1 MAARLVRRCC
11 WRHFSAFVAAPSAVP
26 ASLLAPAGKV
36 VMARALPQPPFAS
49 FHTSSPSSWADGF
62 SVKEQVE
69 DSGNPEHKMIR
80 ELIETATSPQE
91 LFQLTKHHALNSNQA
106 SLIITQL
113 SRLAALKNLET
124 ESILQDE
131 RFQEVLSIMDSQI
144 SRVWNNTL
152 LNLLKSL
159 YSLGVDSN
167 RREMQSVEQEVLW
180 RLRRLTFRQLASL
193 AEFFAVKQVK
203 ESRLLNEVIK
213 KLELRWTE
221 LEGTRTVVA
230 LMSKVGHISPA
241 LMDRLE
247 DKALELAEQFSPDD
261 IRKISLALAYQNRRC
276 VPLLRALS
284 YHLIQKHSDLSLN
297 VMLDLIFAYGK
308 LNFHQPQVF
317 QKIATDLH
325 PHVSTMTPIEV
336 TRCIRS
342 FAVLKWLNLP
352 LFEAIAQYALD
363 NTKELSVPHLC
374 NIILS
379 FARLNFQPSGIED
392 FFNMVHEL
400 LPGQL
405 DSLEPHLLTDLVW
418 SLCVLQQAKA
428 PYLQRVLAPDFHAQ
442 IRGDQSFR
450 AQNLR
455 LRLININAAARL
467 ESPSYQGP
475 FLPAEM
481 LSTMLPV
488 GEKVTLLQ
496 SSLREALAGVL
507 GRQDNGRFDVH
518 TIYGWQI
525 DAEMVVNSENKPLPL
540 KDFAAPH
547 LLYSEG
553 TKPLPPGARRVAF
566 LRWEFP
572 NFSNRSKDL
581 LGGYVMARRHIQAAG
596 FLVVDVS
603 SCREERGLLIPW
615 RWRSRPLLKR
625 GQGGSASFLLA
636 PLAFFLTALD
646 PIQQGR
652 VPGQALSAPWCP
664 RLCVGQLG
672 RSPACPR
679 WD

>member
-11 WRHFSAFVAAPSAVP
+11 WQHFGAFASTPSAVP
-26 ASLLAPAGKV
+26 ASLLVPAGKV
-36 VMARALPQPPFAS
+36 ALARALPQAPFTL
-49 FHTSSPSSWADGF
+49 FHTSSPSNRADGF
-62 SVKEQVE
+62 SVKEEVE
-69 DSGNPEHKMIR
+69 DSRNPEHKVIG

-91 LFQLTKHHALNSNQA
+91 LFQLSKIHDLNSNQA

-113 SRLAALKNLET
+113 SRLAAEKKLEK
-124 ESILQDE
+124 ENILQDE
-131 RFQEVLSIMDSQI
+131 RFQQLVVMTDSQI
-144 SRVWNNTL
+144 SQVWNNTL
-152 LNLLKSL
+152 VNLLKSL
-159 YSLGVDSN
+159 YSLGMDGN

-193 AEFFAVKQVK
+193 AEFLAVRQGK
-203 ESRLLNEVIK
+203 ESKLLSEVIK

-221 LEGTRTVVA
+221 LEGTRTVVT
-230 LMSKVGHISPA
+230 LMGKVGHISPA

-247 DKALELAEQFSPDD
+247 DKALELAEHFDPDD
-261 IRKISLALAYQNRRC
+261 IRKITLALAYQNRRC

-284 YHLIQKHSDLSLN
+284 YHLLQKHPELSLN
-297 VMLDLIFAYGK
+297 VLMDLIFAYGK

-325 PHVSTMTPIEV
+325 PHVSTMTPVEV

-342 FAVLKWLNLP
+342 FALLKWLSLP

-363 NTKELSVPHLC
+363 NAKQLSVAHLC
-374 NIILS
+374 SIILS
-379 FARLNFQPSGIED
+379 FARLNFQPSGSED
-392 FFNMVHEL
+392 FFNMVHEEL
-400 LPGQL
+400 QGQL
-405 DSLEPHLLTDLVW
+405 DNLEPHLLADLVW

-428 PYLQRVLAPDFHAQ
+428 PYLQRVLAPEFHAW
-442 IRGDQSFR
+442 IRGNQSLK

-455 LRLININAAARL
+455 LKLIHINAAAKL
-467 ESPSYQGP
+467 ECPDYRGP

-481 LSTMLPV
+481 LSANAEPA

-507 GRQDNGRFDVH
+507 GSQDNGRFDVR
-518 TIYGWQI
+518 TVYGWQI
-525 DAEMVVNSENKPLPL
+525 DAEMVVNSENKPLPV
-540 KDFAAPH
+540 KNFAAPH
-547 LLYSEG
+547 LLRSEG

-581 LGGYVMARRHIQAAG
+581 LGRYVMARRHVQAAG

-603 SCREERGLLIPW
+603 
-615 RWRSRPLLKR
+615 
-625 GQGGSASFLLA
+625 
-636 PLAFFLTALD
+636 
-646 PIQQGR
+646 
-652 VPGQALSAPWCP
+652 
-664 RLCVGQLG
+664 
-672 RSPACPR
+672 
-679 WD
+679 

>member
-11 WRHFSAFVAAPSAVP
+11 WRHFGAFVSTPSAVP
-26 ASLLAPAGKV
+26 ASLLVPAGKV
-36 VMARALPQPPFAS
+36 MTARALPQAPFTL

-69 DSGNPEHKMIR
+69 DSRNPEHKVIV
-80 ELIETATSPQE
+80 ELIETAASPQE
-91 LFQLTKHHALNSNQA
+91 LLRLSELHVLNSNQA
-106 SLIITQL
+106 SLMITQL
-113 SRLAALKNLET
+113 SRLAAEKKLET

-131 RFQEVLSIMDSQI
+131 RFQQLIGITDSQI
-144 SRVWNNTL
+144 SQVWNNTL
-152 LNLLKSL
+152 VNLLKSL
-159 YSLGVDSN
+159 YSLGMDSN
-167 RREMQSVEQEVLW
+167 KREMQSVEQEVLW

-193 AEFFAVKQVK
+193 AEFLAVKEGK
-203 ESRLLNEVIK
+203 ESKLLNEVIK

-221 LEGTRTVVA
+221 LEGTRTVVT
-230 LMSKVGHISPA
+230 LMAKVGHVSPA

-247 DKALELAEQFSPDD
+247 DKALELAEQFNPDD
-261 IRKISLALAYQNRRC
+261 IRKITLALAYQNRRC

-284 YHLIQKHSDLSLN
+284 YHLVQKHAELSLN
-297 VMLDLIFAYGK
+297 ILMDLIFAYGK

-325 PHVSTMTPIEV
+325 PHVSSMTPVEV

-342 FAVLKWLNLP
+342 FALLKWLSLP
-352 LFEAIAQYALD
+352 LFEAVAQYALD
-363 NTKELSVPHLC
+363 NTKKLSVTHLC
-374 NIILS
+374 GIILS
-379 FARLNFQPSGIED
+379 FARLNFQPSGSED
-392 FFNMVHEL
+392 FFNMVHKEL
-400 LPGQL
+400 QSQL

-428 PYLQRVLAPDFHAQ
+428 PYLQRVLAPDFHAR
-442 IRGDQSFR
+442 IRGDQSLK

-455 LRLININAAARL
+455 LKLIHINAAAKL
-467 ESPSYQGP
+467 ESPDYRGP

-481 LSTMLPV
+481 LSPAEPA

-507 GRQDNGRFDVH
+507 GSRDNGRFDVR

-547 LLYSEG
+547 LLRSEG

-581 LGGYVMARRHIQAAG
+581 LGRYVMARRHVQAAG
-596 FLVVDVS
+596 FLVVDVPHY
-603 SCREERGLLIPW
+603 EFLDLKLERQ
-615 RWRSRPLLKR
+615 RTAYLKDKLHKATAKEM
-625 GQGGSASFLLA
+625 AS
-636 PLAFFLTALD
+636 
-646 PIQQGR
+646 
-652 VPGQALSAPWCP
+652 
-664 RLCVGQLG
+664 
-672 RSPACPR
+672 
-679 WD
+679 

>member
-11 WRHFSAFVAAPSAVP
+11 WRHFGAFVSAPSAVP
-26 ASLLAPAGKV
+26 ASLLVPAGKAAT
-36 VMARALPQPPFAS
+36 ARALPQAPFAL

-62 SVKEQVE
+62 SVKELVE
-69 DSGNPEHKMIR
+69 ESRNPEHKVIG

-91 LFQLTKHHALNSNQA
+91 LFQLSEFHALNSNQA

-113 SRLAALKNLET
+113 SRLVVEKNLET
-124 ESILQDE
+124 ESILRDE
-131 RFQEVLSIMDSQI
+131 RFQRLVGITDSQI
-144 SRVWNNTL
+144 SQVWNNTL
-152 LNLLKSL
+152 VNLLKSL
-159 YSLGVDSN
+159 CSLGMDSN
-167 RREMQSVEQEVLW
+167 RKEMQSVEQEVLW
-180 RLRRLTFRQLASL
+180 RLRRLTFRQLTSL
-193 AEFFAVKQVK
+193 AEFLAVKQGK

-221 LEGTRTVVA
+221 LEGTRTVVT
-230 LMSKVGHISPA
+230 LMGKVGHVSPA

-247 DKALELAEQFSPDD
+247 DKALELAEQFNPDD
-261 IRKISLALAYQNRRC
+261 IRKITLALAYQNRRC

-284 YHLIQKHSDLSLN
+284 YHLIQKHSELSLS
-297 VMLDLIFAYGK
+297 VLMDLIFAYGK

-342 FAVLKWLNLP
+342 FALLKWLSLP
-352 LFEAIAQYALD
+352 LFEAIVQYALD
-363 NTKELSVPHLC
+363 NTKQLSVTHLC
-374 NIILS
+374 SIILS
-379 FARLNFQPSGIED
+379 FARLNFQPSGSED
-392 FFNMVHEL
+392 FFNMVHEEL
-400 LPGQL
+400 QSQL

-428 PYLQRVLAPDFHAQ
+428 PYLQRVLAPDFHAR
-442 IRGDQSFR
+442 IRGDQSLK

-455 LRLININAAARL
+455 LKLIHINAAAKL
-467 ESPSYQGP
+467 ESPDYRGP

-481 LSTMLPV
+481 LSPAEPA

-507 GRQDNGRFDVH
+507 GSRENGRFDAR

-547 LLYSEG
+547 LFHSEG

-581 LGGYVMARRHIQAAG
+581 LGRYAMARRHVQAAG
-596 FLVVDVS
+596 FLVVDVTRQS
-603 SCREERGLLIPW
+603 PTPAPSAPSLPARGLAAVIP
-615 RWRSRPLLKR
+615 SRPPVR
-625 GQGGSASFLLA
+625 QPEGG
-636 PLAFFLTALD
+636 
-646 PIQQGR
+646 GGG
-652 VPGQALSAPWCP
+652 V
-664 RLCVGQLG
+664 
-672 RSPACPR
+672 
-679 WD
+679 

>member
-11 WRHFSAFVAAPSAVP
+11 WRHFGAFVSPPSAVP
-26 ASLLAPAGKV
+26 ASLLVPAGKV
-36 VMARALPQPPFAS
+36 MTARALPQAPFTS

-69 DSGNPEHKMIR
+69 DSRNPEHKMIG

-91 LFQLTKHHALNSNQA
+91 LLQLSELHVLNSNQA

-113 SRLAALKNLET
+113 SRLTAEKKLET

-131 RFQEVLSIMDSQI
+131 RFQQLISITDSQI
-144 SRVWNNTL
+144 SQVWNNAL
-152 LNLLKSL
+152 VNLLKSL
-159 YSLGVDSN
+159 HSLGLDSN
-167 RREMQSVEQEVLW
+167 KREMQSVEQEVLW
-180 RLRRLTFRQLASL
+180 RLRRLTFRQLALL
-193 AEFFAVKQVK
+193 AEFLAVKEGK
-203 ESRLLNEVIK
+203 ESKLLNEVIK

-221 LEGTRTVVA
+221 LEGTRTVVT

-247 DKALELAEQFSPDD
+247 DKALELAEQFNPDD
-261 IRKISLALAYQNRRC
+261 IRKITLALAYQNRRC

-284 YHLIQKHSDLSLN
+284 YHLVQKHSELSLN
-297 VMLDLIFAYGK
+297 ILMDLIFAYGK

-325 PHVSTMTPIEV
+325 PHVSTMMPVEV

-342 FAVLKWLNLP
+342 FALLKWLSLP

-363 NTKELSVPHLC
+363 NTKQLSVTHLC
-374 NIILS
+374 SIILS
-379 FARLNFQPSGIED
+379 FARLNFQPSGSED
-392 FFNMVHEL
+392 FFNMVHEEL
-400 LPGQL
+400 QSQL

-428 PYLQRVLAPDFHAQ
+428 PYLQRVLAPDFHAR
-442 IRGDQSFR
+442 IRGDQSLK

-455 LRLININAAARL
+455 LKLIHINAAAKL
-467 ESPSYQGP
+467 ESPDYGGP

-481 LSTMLPV
+481 LSPAEPA
-488 GEKVTLLQ
+488 GEKVTQLQ
-496 SSLREALAGVL
+496 SSLREALAGLL
-507 GRQDNGRFDVH
+507 GSRDNGRFDVR

-547 LLYSEG
+547 LLRSEG

-581 LGGYVMARRHIQAAG
+581 LGRYVMARRHVQAAG

-603 SCREERGLLIPW
+603 
-615 RWRSRPLLKR
+615 
-625 GQGGSASFLLA
+625 
-636 PLAFFLTALD
+636 
-646 PIQQGR
+646 
-652 VPGQALSAPWCP
+652 
-664 RLCVGQLG
+664 
-672 RSPACPR
+672 
-679 WD
+679 

>member
-11 WRHFSAFVAAPSAVP
+11 WRHFGAFVSAPSAVP
-26 ASLLAPAGKV
+26 ASLLVPAGKAAT
-36 VMARALPQPPFAS
+36 ARALPQAPFAL

-69 DSGNPEHKMIR
+69 ESRNPEHKVIG

-91 LFQLTKHHALNSNQA
+91 LFQLSEFHALNSNQA

-113 SRLAALKNLET
+113 SRLVVEKNLET
-124 ESILQDE
+124 ASILRDE
-131 RFQEVLSIMDSQI
+131 RFQRLIGITDSQI
-144 SRVWNNTL
+144 SQVWNNTL
-152 LNLLKSL
+152 VNLLKSL
-159 YSLGVDSN
+159 CSLGMDSN
-167 RREMQSVEQEVLW
+167 RKEMQSVEQEVLW
-180 RLRRLTFRQLASL
+180 RLRRLTFRQLTSL
-193 AEFFAVKQVK
+193 AEFLAVKQGK

-221 LEGTRTVVA
+221 LEGTRTVVT
-230 LMSKVGHISPA
+230 LMGKVGHVSPA

-247 DKALELAEQFSPDD
+247 DKALELAEQFNPDD
-261 IRKISLALAYQNRRC
+261 IRKITLALAYQNRRC

-284 YHLIQKHSDLSLN
+284 YHLIQKHSELSLS
-297 VMLDLIFAYGK
+297 VLMDLIFAYGK

-325 PHVSTMTPIEV
+325 PQVSTMTPIEV

-342 FAVLKWLNLP
+342 FALLKWLSLP
-352 LFEAIAQYALD
+352 LFEAIVQYALD
-363 NTKELSVPHLC
+363 NTKQLSVTHLC
-374 NIILS
+374 SIILS
-379 FARLNFQPSGIED
+379 FARLNFQPSGSED
-392 FFNMVHEL
+392 FFNMVHEEL
-400 LPGQL
+400 QSQL

-428 PYLQRVLAPDFHAQ
+428 PYLQRVLAPDFHAR
-442 IRGDQSFR
+442 IRGDQSLK

-455 LRLININAAARL
+455 LKLIHINAAAKL
-467 ESPSYQGP
+467 ESPDYRGP

-481 LSTMLPV
+481 LSPAEPA

-507 GRQDNGRFDVH
+507 GSRENGRFDTR

-547 LLYSEG
+547 LFHSEG
-553 TKPLPPGARRVAF
+553 TKPLPPGAKRVAF

-581 LGGYVMARRHIQAAG
+581 LGRYAMARRHVQAAG
-596 FLVVDVS
+596 FLVVDVTRQS
-603 SCREERGLLIPW
+603 PTLAPSAPSLPARGLAAVIP
-615 RWRSRPLLKR
+615 SRPPVR
-625 GQGGSASFLLA
+625 QPEGGGG
-636 PLAFFLTALD
+636 
-646 PIQQGR
+646 GR
-652 VPGQALSAPWCP
+652 
-664 RLCVGQLG
+664 
-672 RSPACPR
+672 
-679 WD
+679 

>member
-11 WRHFSAFVAAPSAVP
+11 WRHFGAFVSTPSAVP
-26 ASLLAPAGKV
+26 ASLLVPVGKV
-36 VMARALPQPPFAS
+36 ATARALPQAPFAL
-49 FHTSSPSSWADGF
+49 FHASSPSSWADRF

-69 DSGNPEHKMIR
+69 DSRNPEHRVIG

-91 LFQLTKHHALNSNQA
+91 LFQLTELHVLNSNQA

-113 SRLAALKNLET
+113 SRLAAEKNLET
-124 ESILQDE
+124 ESILRDE
-131 RFQEVLSIMDSQI
+131 RFQQLIGITDSQI
-144 SRVWNNTL
+144 SQVWNNTL
-152 LNLLKSL
+152 VNLLKSL
-159 YSLGVDSN
+159 YSLGMDGT

-193 AEFFAVKQVK
+193 AEFLAVKQGK
-203 ESRLLNEVIK
+203 ESKLLYEVIK

-230 LMSKVGHISPA
+230 LMGKVGHISPA

-247 DKALELAEQFSPDD
+247 DKALELAEQFNPDD
-261 IRKISLALAYQNRRC
+261 IRKITLALAYQNRRC

-284 YHLIQKHSDLSLN
+284 YHLIQKHSELSLSIL
-297 VMLDLIFAYGK
+297 LDLIFAYGK

-325 PHVSTMTPIEV
+325 PQVATMRPVEV
-336 TRCIRS
+336 TRCNRS
-342 FAVLKWLNLP
+342 FALLKWLSLP

-363 NTKELSVPHLC
+363 NTKQLSVTHLC
-374 NIILS
+374 SIILS
-379 FARLNFQPSGIED
+379 FARLNFQPSGSED
-392 FFNMVHEL
+392 FYNMVHEVL
-400 LPGQL
+400 QGQL
-405 DSLEPHLLTDLVW
+405 DSLEPHLLMDLVW

-428 PYLQRVLAPDFHAQ
+428 PYLQRVLAPDFCAWLQ
-442 IRGDQSFR
+442 GDQSLKT
-450 AQNLR
+450 QNLQ
-455 LRLININAAARL
+455 LKLIHINATAKL
-467 ESPSYQGP
+467 ESPDYQGP

-481 LSTMLPV
+481 LSAVEPA

-507 GRQDNGRFDVH
+507 GSRDNVRFDVR
-518 TIYGWQI
+518 TVYGWQI

-547 LLYSEG
+547 LLRSEG

-572 NFSNRSKDL
+572 NFSNRGKDL
-581 LGGYVMARRHIQAAG
+581 LGRYAMAQRHIQAAG

-603 SCREERGLLIPW
+603 
-615 RWRSRPLLKR
+615 
-625 GQGGSASFLLA
+625 
-636 PLAFFLTALD
+636 
-646 PIQQGR
+646 
-652 VPGQALSAPWCP
+652 
-664 RLCVGQLG
+664 
-672 RSPACPR
+672 
-679 WD
+679 

>member
-1 MAARLVRRCC
+1 MAARLVQRCC
-11 WRHFSAFVAAPSAVP
+11 WRHLGAFVSTPSAVP
-26 ASLLAPAGKV
+26 ASLLVPAGKV
-36 VMARALPQPPFAS
+36 VMARALPQAPFAL

-69 DSGNPEHKMIR
+69 DSGNPEHKVIG

-91 LFQLTKHHALNSNQA
+91 LFQLSELHDLNSNQA

-113 SRLAALKNLET
+113 SRLAAEKKLET

-131 RFQEVLSIMDSQI
+131 RFQQLIGITDDQI
-144 SRVWNNTL
+144 SQVWNNTL
-152 LNLLKSL
+152 VNLLKSL
-159 YSLGVDSN
+159 YSLGVDSS

-193 AEFFAVKQVK
+193 AEFLAVKQGK
-203 ESRLLNEVIK
+203 ESKLLNEVIK

-221 LEGTRTVVA
+221 LEGTRTVVT
-230 LMSKVGHISPA
+230 LMAKVGHISPT

-247 DKALELAEQFSPDD
+247 DKALELAEQFNLDD
-261 IRKISLALAYQNRRC
+261 IRKITLALAYQNRRC

-284 YHLIQKHSDLSLN
+284 YHLIQKHPELSLN
-297 VMLDLIFAYGK
+297 ILMDLIFAYGK

-325 PHVSTMTPIEV
+325 PHISTMTPVEV

-342 FAVLKWLNLP
+342 FALLKWLSLP
-352 LFEAIAQYALD
+352 LSEAIAQYALD
-363 NTKELSVPHLC
+363 NTRQLSVAHLC
-374 NIILS
+374 SIILS
-379 FARLNFQPSGIED
+379 FARLNFQPSGSED
-392 FFNMVHEL
+392 FFNMVHEEL
-400 LPGQL
+400 QDQL
-405 DSLEPHLLTDLVW
+405 DNLEPHLLTDLVW

-428 PYLQRVLAPDFHAQ
+428 PYLQRVLAPEFHAR
-442 IRGDQSFR
+442 IRGDQSLK

-455 LRLININAAARL
+455 LKLIHINAAAKL
-467 ESPSYQGP
+467 ESPDYRGP

-481 LSTMLPV
+481 LNVAEPA

-496 SSLREALAGVL
+496 SSLRDALAGVL
-507 GRQDNGRFDVH
+507 GSRDNGRFDVR

-525 DAEMVVNSENKPLPL
+525 DAEMVVNNENKPLPL

-547 LLYSEG
+547 LLRSEG

-572 NFSNRSKDL
+572 YFSNRSKDL
-581 LGGYVMARRHIQAAG
+581 LGRYVMARRHVQAAG
-596 FLVVDVS
+596 FLVVDVPHY
-603 SCREERGLLIPW
+603 EFLELKLERQ
-615 RWRSRPLLKR
+615 R
-625 GQGGSASFLLA
+625 
-636 PLAFFLTALD
+636 TAYLRD
-646 PIQQGR
+646 K
-652 VPGQALSAPWCP
+652 LSKAMAKEMA
-664 RLCVGQLG
+664 R
-672 RSPACPR
+672 
-679 WD
+679 

>member
-11 WRHFSAFVAAPSAVP
+11 WRHFGAFVSTPSAVP
-26 ASLLAPAGKV
+26 ASLLVPAGKAA
-36 VMARALPQPPFAS
+36 MARALPQAPFTL

-69 DSGNPEHKMIR
+69 ESRNPEHRVIG

-91 LFQLTKHHALNSNQA
+91 LFQLSEFHALNSNQA
-106 SLIITQL
+106 SVIITQL
-113 SRLAALKNLET
+113 SRLAVEKNLET
-124 ESILQDE
+124 ESILRDE
-131 RFQEVLSIMDSQI
+131 RFQRLIGITDSQI
-144 SRVWNNTL
+144 SQVWNNTL
-152 LNLLKSL
+152 VNLLKSL
-159 YSLGVDSN
+159 CSLGMDSN

-193 AEFFAVKQVK
+193 AEFLAVKQGK

-221 LEGTRTVVA
+221 LEGTRTVVT
-230 LMSKVGHISPA
+230 LMGKVGHVSPA

-247 DKALELAEQFSPDD
+247 DKALELAEQFNPDD
-261 IRKISLALAYQNRRC
+261 IRKITLALAYQNRRC

-284 YHLIQKHSDLSLN
+284 YHLIQKHSELSLS
-297 VMLDLIFAYGK
+297 VLMDLIFAYGK

-325 PHVSTMTPIEV
+325 PHVSTMKPIEV

-342 FAVLKWLNLP
+342 FSLLKWLSLP
-352 LFEAIAQYALD
+352 LFEAIVQYALD
-363 NTKELSVPHLC
+363 NTKQLSVTHLC
-374 NIILS
+374 SIILS
-379 FARLNFQPSGIED
+379 FARLNFQPSGSED
-392 FFNMVHEL
+392 FFNMVHEEL
-400 LPGQL
+400 QSQL

-428 PYLQRVLAPDFHAQ
+428 PYLQRVLAPDFHAR
-442 IRGDQSFR
+442 IRGDQSLK

-455 LRLININAAARL
+455 LKLIHINAAAKL
-467 ESPSYQGP
+467 ESPDYRGP

-481 LSTMLPV
+481 LSPAEPA

-507 GRQDNGRFDVH
+507 GSRENGRFDTR

-525 DAEMVVNSENKPLPL
+525 DAEMLVNSENKPLPL

-547 LLYSEG
+547 LFRSEG

-581 LGGYVMARRHIQAAG
+581 LGRYAMARRHVQAAG
-596 FLVVDVS
+596 FLVVDVTRQS
-603 SCREERGLLIPW
+603 PMPAPSAPSLPAPGLAAVIP
-615 RWRSRPLLKR
+615 SRPPVR
-625 GQGGSASFLLA
+625 QPEGEGG
-636 PLAFFLTALD
+636 
-646 PIQQGR
+646 IG
-652 VPGQALSAPWCP
+652 
-664 RLCVGQLG
+664 
-672 RSPACPR
+672 
-679 WD
+679 

>member
-11 WRHFSAFVAAPSAVP
+11 WRHFGAFVSTPPAVP
-26 ASLLAPAGKV
+26 ASLLVPAGKV
-36 VMARALPQPPFAS
+36 TTARALPQAPFTL
-49 FHTSSPSSWADGF
+49 FHTSSPSSWADRF

-69 DSGNPEHKMIR
+69 DSRNPEHKVIGD
-80 ELIETATSPQE
+80 LIETATSPQE
-91 LFQLTKHHALNSNQA
+91 LLQLSELHVLNSNEA

-113 SRLAALKNLET
+113 SRLAAEKKLET
-124 ESILQDE
+124 KSILQDE
-131 RFQEVLSIMDSQI
+131 RFQQLIGITDSQI
-144 SRVWNNTL
+144 SQVWNNAL
-152 LNLLKSL
+152 VNLLKSL

-180 RLRRLTFRQLASL
+180 RLRRLTFKQLASL
-193 AEFFAVKQVK
+193 AEFLAVRQGK
-203 ESRLLNEVIK
+203 ESKLLNEVIK

-221 LEGTRTVVA
+221 LEGTRTVVT
-230 LMSKVGHISPA
+230 LMSKVGYVSPA

-247 DKALELAEQFSPDD
+247 DKALELAEQFNPDD
-261 IRKISLALAYQNRRC
+261 IRKITLALAYQNRRC

-284 YHLIQKHSDLSLN
+284 YHLVQKHSELSVN
-297 VMLDLIFAYGK
+297 VLMDLIFAYGK

-325 PHVSTMTPIEV
+325 PHVSTLTPVDV

-342 FAVLKWLNLP
+342 FALLKWLSLP

-363 NTKELSVPHLC
+363 NTKQLSVTHLC
-374 NIILS
+374 GIILS
-379 FARLNFQPSGIED
+379 FARLNFQPSGSED
-392 FFNMVHEL
+392 FFNMVHEEL
-400 LPGQL
+400 QSRL

-418 SLCVLQQAKA
+418 SLCVLQQAQA
-428 PYLQRVLAPDFHAQ
+428 PYLQRVLAPDFHAW
-442 IRGDQSFR
+442 IRGDQSLK

-455 LRLININAAARL
+455 LKLIHINAAAKL
-467 ESPSYQGP
+467 ESPDYRGP

-481 LSTMLPV
+481 LNPAEPA

-507 GRQDNGRFDVH
+507 GSRDKGRFDVR

-525 DAEMVVNSENKPLPL
+525 DAEMVVNSENKPLPV
-540 KDFAAPH
+540 KDFAAPY
-547 LLYSEG
+547 LLRSEG

-581 LGGYVMARRHIQAAG
+581 LGRYVMARRHVQAAG
-596 FLVVDVS
+596 FLVVDSPTSAPSAPS
-603 SCREERGLLIPW
+603 SPTPGLAAVIPP
-615 RWRSRPLLKR
+615 RPLLR
-625 GQGGSASFLLA
+625 QPEGG
-636 PLAFFLTALD
+636 
-646 PIQQGR
+646 G
-652 VPGQALSAPWCP
+652 GE
-664 RLCVGQLG
+664 
-672 RSPACPR
+672 
-679 WD
+679 

>member
-11 WRHFSAFVAAPSAVP
+11 WRHFGAFVSAPSAVP
-26 ASLLAPAGKV
+26 ASLLLPVGKV
-36 VMARALPQPPFAS
+36 AMARALPQAPFAS
-49 FHTSSPSSWADGF
+49 FHASSPSSWADRF

-69 DSGNPEHKMIR
+69 DSRNPEHRVIR
-80 ELIETATSPQE
+80 ELIETAASPQE
-91 LFQLTKHHALNSNQA
+91 LFQLTELHALNSNQA

-113 SRLAALKNLET
+113 SRLAAEKNLET
-124 ESILQDE
+124 ESILRDE
-131 RFQEVLSIMDSQI
+131 RFQQLIGMMDSQI
-144 SRVWNNTL
+144 SQVWNNTL
-152 LNLLKSL
+152 VNLLKSL
-159 YSLGVDSN
+159 YSLGMDGN

-193 AEFFAVKQVK
+193 AEFLAVKQGK
-203 ESRLLNEVIK
+203 ESKLLYEVIK

-230 LMSKVGHISPA
+230 LMGKVGHVSPA

-247 DKALELAEQFSPDD
+247 DKALELAEQFNPDD
-261 IRKISLALAYQNRRC
+261 IRKITLALAYQNRRC

-284 YHLIQKHSDLSLN
+284 YHLIQKHSELSLN
-297 VMLDLIFAYGK
+297 VLLDVIFAYGK

-325 PHVSTMTPIEV
+325 SQVSTMTPVEV

-342 FAVLKWLNLP
+342 FALLKWLSLP

-363 NTKELSVPHLC
+363 NTKQLSVTHLC
-374 NIILS
+374 GIILS
-379 FARLNFQPSGIED
+379 FARLNFQPSGSED
-392 FFNMVHEL
+392 FYNMVHEVL
-400 LPGQL
+400 QGQL
-405 DSLEPHLLTDLVW
+405 DSLEPHLLMDLVW

-428 PYLQRVLAPDFHAQ
+428 PYLQRVLAPDFYAWL
-442 IRGDQSFR
+442 RGDQSLKT
-450 AQNLR
+450 QNLR
-455 LRLININAAARL
+455 LKLIHINAAAKL
-467 ESPSYQGP
+467 ESPDYQGP

-481 LSTMLPV
+481 LSAAEPA

-507 GRQDNGRFDVH
+507 GSRNNGRFDVR

-547 LLYSEG
+547 LLRSEG

-572 NFSNRSKDL
+572 NFSNRGKDL
-581 LGGYVMARRHIQAAG
+581 LGRYAMAQRHIQAAG

-603 SCREERGLLIPW
+603 
-615 RWRSRPLLKR
+615 
-625 GQGGSASFLLA
+625 
-636 PLAFFLTALD
+636 
-646 PIQQGR
+646 
-652 VPGQALSAPWCP
+652 
-664 RLCVGQLG
+664 
-672 RSPACPR
+672 
-679 WD
+679 

>member
-1 MAARLVRRCC
+1 MAAHLVRRCC
-11 WRHFSAFVAAPSAVP
+11 WRHFGAFIAAPSAVP
-26 ASLLAPAGKV
+26 ASLLVPAGKV
-36 VMARALPQPPFAS
+36 AMARALPQAPLAS

-69 DSGNPEHKMIR
+69 DSGNPEHKVIR

-91 LFQLTKHHALNSNQA
+91 LFQLTKHHALNSNEA
-106 SLIITQL
+106 SLIIIQL

-131 RFQEVLSIMDSQI
+131 GFQQVISIMDSQI
-144 SRVWNNTL
+144 SQVWNNTL

-167 RREMQSVEQEVLW
+167 KREMQSVEQEVLW

-193 AEFFAVKQVK
+193 AEFFVAKQVK

-230 LMSKVGHISPA
+230 LISKVGHISPA

-247 DKALELAEQFSPDD
+247 DKALELAEQFNPDD

-284 YHLIQKHSDLSLN
+284 YHLIQKHSELSLN
-297 VMLDLIFAYGK
+297 VLLDLIFAYGK

-325 PHVSTMTPIEV
+325 PHVSTMTPVEV

-342 FAVLKWLNLP
+342 FSLLKWLNLP

-363 NTKELSVPHLC
+363 NTKQLSVTHLC
-374 NIILS
+374 SIILS

-400 LPGQL
+400 LQGQL
-405 DSLEPHLLTDLVW
+405 DSLEPYLLTDLVW

-442 IRGDQSFR
+442 IRGDQSFK

-481 LSTMLPV
+481 LSATQPV

-496 SSLREALAGVL
+496 SSLREALSGVL
-507 GRQDNGRFDVH
+507 GSQDNGRFNVH

-525 DAEMVVNSENKPLPL
+525 DAEMMVNSENKPLPL

-547 LLYSEG
+547 LLRSEG

-581 LGGYVMARRHIQAAG
+581 LGRYVMARRHIKAAG
-596 FLVVDVS
+596 FLVVDVTL
-603 SCREERGLLIPW
+603 CGAARQVACLPAPGLAAVIL
-615 RWRSRPLLKR
+615 SRPPVR
-625 GQGGSASFLLA
+625 QPEG
-636 PLAFFLTALD
+636 
-646 PIQQGR
+646 
-652 VPGQALSAPWCP
+652 
-664 RLCVGQLG
+664 
-672 RSPACPR
+672 
-679 WD
+679 

>member
-11 WRHFSAFVAAPSAVP
+11 WRHFGAFLSTPSAVP

-36 VMARALPQPPFAS
+36 AVARALPQAPFTL

-62 SVKEQVE
+62 SVKEQME
-69 DSGNPEHKMIR
+69 DSRNPEHRVIG
-80 ELIETATSPQE
+80 ELIEAATSPQE
-91 LFQLTKHHALNSNQA
+91 LLQLSELHVLNSNEA
-106 SLIITQL
+106 SLMITQL
-113 SRLAALKNLET
+113 SRLAVEKKLEA
-124 ESILQDE
+124 ESILQDK
-131 RFQEVLSIMDSQI
+131 RFQQLVGIMDSQI
-144 SRVWNNTL
+144 SQVWNNTL
-152 LNLLKSL
+152 VNLLKSL
-159 YSLGVDSN
+159 YSLGMDSN
-167 RREMQSVEQEVLW
+167 GREMQSVEQEVLW

-193 AEFFAVKQVK
+193 AEFLAVKQGK
-203 ESRLLNEVIK
+203 ESKLLHEVIK

-221 LEGTRTVVA
+221 LEGTRTVVT
-230 LMSKVGHISPA
+230 LMSKLGHISPA

-247 DKALELAEQFSPDD
+247 DKALELAEQFNPDD
-261 IRKISLALAYQNRRC
+261 IRKITLALAYQNRRC

-284 YHLIQKHSDLSLN
+284 YHLIQKHSELSVSIL
-297 VMLDLIFAYGK
+297 MDLIFAYGK

-325 PHVSTMTPIEV
+325 PHVSMMTPVEV

-342 FAVLKWLNLP
+342 FALLKWLSLP

-363 NTKELSVPHLC
+363 NTKQLLVTHLC
-374 NIILS
+374 SIILS
-379 FARLNFQPSGIED
+379 FARLNFQPSGSDD
-392 FFNMVHEL
+392 FFNMVHEEL
-400 LPGQL
+400 QSQL

-428 PYLQRVLAPDFHAQ
+428 PYLQRVLAPDFHTR
-442 IRGDQSFR
+442 IRDDQSLK

-455 LRLININAAARL
+455 LKLIHINAAAKL
-467 ESPSYQGP
+467 ESPDYRGP

-481 LSTMLPV
+481 LSPAEPA
-488 GEKVTLLQ
+488 GERVTLLQ

-507 GRQDNGRFDVH
+507 GGQDNGRFDVR

-547 LLYSEG
+547 LLRLEG

-572 NFSNRSKDL
+572 NFSNRGKDL
-581 LGGYVMARRHIQAAG
+581 LGRYVMARRHVQAAG
-596 FLVVDVS
+596 FLVVDS
-603 SCREERGLLIPW
+603 P
-615 RWRSRPLLKR
+615 
-625 GQGGSASFLLA
+625 
-636 PLAFFLTALD
+636 T
-646 PIQQGR
+646 
-652 VPGQALSAPWCP
+652 SAPSAP
-664 RLCVGQLG
+664 SLPGLAAVI
-672 RSPACPR
+672 PAGPPVR
-679 WD
+679 QPEGGGGGI

>member
-11 WRHFSAFVAAPSAVP
+11 WRHFGAFVAAPSAVP

-36 VMARALPQPPFAS
+36 AMARALPQAPFAS
-49 FHTSSPSSWADGF
+49 FHASSPSSWADGF

-69 DSGNPEHKMIR
+69 DSGNPEHKVIR

-131 RFQEVLSIMDSQI
+131 CFQEVLSIMDSQI
-144 SRVWNNTL
+144 SQVWNNTL

-284 YHLIQKHSDLSLN
+284 YHLMQKHSELSLN
-297 VMLDLIFAYGK
+297 VLLDLIFAYGK

-325 PHVSTMTPIEV
+325 PHVSMMTPVEV

-342 FAVLKWLNLP
+342 FALLKWLNLP

-363 NTKELSVPHLC
+363 NTKQLSVTHLC
-374 NIILS
+374 SIILS

-400 LPGQL
+400 LQGQL

-442 IRGDQSFR
+442 IRGEVGISAGDQSFR

-475 FLPAEM
+475 FLPVEM

-581 LGGYVMARRHIQAAG
+581 LGRYVMARRHIQAAG
-596 FLVVDVS
+596 FLVVDVPHY
-603 SCREERGLLIPW
+603 EFLELKLERQ
-615 RWRSRPLLKR
+615 RTAYLKDKLNKVMAKEM
-625 GQGGSASFLLA
+625 AS
-636 PLAFFLTALD
+636 
-646 PIQQGR
+646 
-652 VPGQALSAPWCP
+652 
-664 RLCVGQLG
+664 
-672 RSPACPR
+672 
-679 WD
+679 